1 MNDTTPPTGYMLDV
15 VLVYGEEN
23 ILAVAVAMLNMLE
36 RLVDTRA

>member
-15 VLVYGEEN
+15 GLVYAEEN
-23 ILAVAVAMLNMLE
+23 ILAVVVAMLNMLE